1 MTDASYGVVVASR
14 DNGNHDYLLVQ
25 QRDGHWGFP
34 KGHPE
39 GGESTAETARRELYE
54 EVGIAQVRLIGGGEP
69 MFWSHYTFEYRNQTA
84 RKTVGFYLAVVAD
97 KTVVI
102 RPHEI
107 LTARWVSIDEA
118 KTLLFANEHH
128 VIDEA
133 QAYLLAN
140 RARPE

>member
-1 MTDASYGVVVASR
+1 MTDASYGVVVASA
-14 DNGNHDYLLVQ
+14 DKENFGYLLVQ

-39 GGESTAETARRELYE
+39 GDESAVETARRELFE
-54 EVGIAQVRLIGGGEP
+54 EVGIAQVRLIGSDEP
-69 MFWSHYTFEYRNQTA
+69 MFWSNYTFRHNNQTV
-84 RKTVGFYLAVVAD
+84 RKTVGFFLALVTD
-97 KTVVI
+97 KNIAI
-102 RPHEI
+102 RPGEI
-107 LTARWVSIDEA
+107 LAARWVSINEA

-140 RARPE
+140 RARL